1 MSDDEAIDNFMRT
14 GKHLGMFDKRSKLS
28 DLQSVKVFLCT
39 PQTCYNPLPASEK
52 WRRLQQKISLWLAQA
67 E

>member
-1 MSDDEAIDNFMRT
+1 M
-14 GKHLGMFDKRSKLS
+14 LS
-28 DLQSVKVFLCT
+28 DLQSVKEFLCT
-39 PQTCYNPLPASEK
+39 PQTCYNQLPASEK